1 MEINS
6 SPGYRWRTASGAL
19 IACLFVAA
27 FAACSKS
34 EPKPLAQPTP
44 DQVRSHSERS
54 FDNLKQEERDR
65 GAVQPT
71 ER

>member
-1 MEINS
+1 MEIDRCS
-6 SPGYRWRTASGAL
+6 GGRWQIAIGALAVGLFFTAS
-19 IACLFVAA
+19 
-27 FAACSKS
+27 AACSKS

-44 DQVRSHSERS
+44 EQVRSNSDRA

-65 GAVQPT
+65 TAPQSP

>member
-6 SPGYRWRTASGAL
+6 NPGCRWRTASGAL
-19 IACLFVAA
+19 IACLFVAT

-44 DQVRSHSERS
+44 DQVRSHSDGA

-65 GAVQPT
+65 EAPQPT